1 MMKHNNCFY
10 KIGAIV
16 KAVTEKQDFKY
27 WDALQQEWI
36 SMCLE
41 RIRNNKD
48 VAILI
53 YLIIGAVFLHIEK
66 IGSDQILMEDEY
78 IFLIKRT

>member
-1 MMKHNNCFY
+1 
-10 KIGAIV
+10 
-16 KAVTEKQDFKY
+16 
-27 WDALQQEWI
+27 
-36 SMCLE
+36 MCLE

-53 YLIIGAVFLHIEK
+53 YLIIGAVFLQIEK